1 MFVFSSCRYWISE
14 KYPKTCCYNLRQ
26 APIIVCNHVSYFD
39 ALYFGAR
46 VLPAAVVRGRRA
58 DHPRQQTRTVADIGV
73 YAGTGQVCGCELPY
87 RRKHHQ
93 GDAGPC
99 RDANASCVPCSSR
112 VGCGLQPILVYRSKR
127 TDGPKRKGAL
137 EQIMERV
144 ELAKTNPAFPPILIF
159 PCVLALCCPI
169 TIGLNPHR
177 IHIHTY
183 TPTGREQPTTR
194 RL

>member
-1 MFVFSSCRYWISE
+1 M
-14 KYPKTCCYNLRQ
+14 
-26 APIIVCNHVSYFD
+26 
-39 ALYFGAR
+39 
-46 VLPAAVVRGRRA
+46 
-58 DHPRQQTRTVADIGV
+58 ADIRL

-159 PCVLALCCPI
+159 PCVLPLCCA
-169 TIGLNPHR
+169 TSIGLNPHR
-177 IHIHTY
+177 IHIHT
-183 TPTGREQPTTR
+183 PTHLQGGNNSQHDGSDHVQAW
-194 RL
+194 RLCAGSTSSARGHQVYV